1 MLEELRVKNYALIDD
16 VSVHFGPGFNVLTGE
31 TGAGKSI
38 LIDALSLILGGKGKS
53 ESVRQG
59 VEEAEVTAVLHTPES
74 EALQQWCSKYGIYPE
89 DGSLLIRRTL
99 RVNGRGTS
107 SIQAVPVTRVA
118 LAELA
123 SFQVDLHGQHEHQ
136 SLSQISTHR
145 RLLDRFAGLED
156 KVRRFTEKFTELT
169 KLDKRIEE
177 LSLNREQ
184 MLQEASFLRHAL
196 EEIESAELKHGEE
209 EALEKRQKVLSR
221 HEELTA
227 NLERAFNTSAESRN
241 GAVAFLRK
249 TSDGLNK
256 ALRIDSTLGDLKK
269 RLDTVFYEIEDIV
282 NEIRMRREGAEFD
295 SAELEQIDE
304 RLARI
309 KALEKKHT
317 AATVAEILAY
327 AKQAEG
333 RLNTLDHR
341 DDEIHGLSESKD
353 RIQRDLIS
361 EAKALSHERK
371 SAALL
376 LQQRVEEHLE
386 SLGMTDAH
394 FDVSLSSKRGEQ
406 GKSAM
411 GPYGIDDIEFLLSA
425 NRGEPL
431 RPLSTVA
438 SGGELSRVML
448 ALKTVLI
455 ESDPVLTMIFDEVDA
470 GIGGEVA
477 RSVGEH
483 LYELSRSKQ
492 IFCITHLATIAV
504 FANNH
509 FQVMKRIINERT
521 VTEVSPIEGV
531 SRVREVA
538 RMLAGDK
545 EDSTS
550 FDHALRLLNSQG
562 YGTDISAM
570 GTRSGKD

>member
-1 MLEELRVKNYALIDD
+1 MLEELRVRNYALIDD
-16 VSVHFGPGFNVLTGE
+16 VSVNFCPGFNVLTGE

-53 ESVRQG
+53 EGVRQG
-59 VEEAEVTAVLHTPES
+59 VEEAEVMAVFHTPES
-74 EALQQWCSKYGIYPE
+74 DALQQWCDKYGIYPE
-89 DGSLLIRRTL
+89 DDRLLIRRTL

-145 RLLDRFAGLED
+145 RLLDRFAGQED
-156 KVRRFTEKFTELT
+156 SVREFTEKFTELT

-184 MLQEASFLRHAL
+184 LLQEASFLRHAL

-209 EALEKRQKVLSR
+209 EVLEKRQKVLSR

-241 GAVAFLRK
+241 GAVALLRK
-249 TSDGLNK
+249 TSDEINK

-282 NEIRMRREGAEFD
+282 NEIRIRREGAEFD
-295 SAELEQIDE
+295 STELEQIDE
-304 RLARI
+304 RLAKI
-309 KALEKKHT
+309 KALEKKYT
-317 AATVAEILAY
+317 AASVPEILAY
-327 AKQAEG
+327 AKQVEG

-341 DDEIHGLSESKD
+341 DEEVHELSVAKE
-353 RIQRDLIS
+353 RLQRDLIS
-361 EAKALSHERK
+361 KAKTLSHTRQ

-386 SLGMTDAH
+386 ALGMIDAH
-394 FDVSLSSKRGEQ
+394 FNVSLSNKHGDQ
-406 GKSAM
+406 GRSVM
-411 GPYGIDDIEFLLSA
+411 GPYGIDDIEFRLSA

-470 GIGGEVA
+470 GIGGKVA
-477 RSVGEH
+477 RSVGDH
-483 LYELSRSKQ
+483 LYELSKSKQ
-492 IFCITHLATIAV
+492 VFCITHLASIAV

-509 FQVMKRIINERT
+509 FQVRKETSNDRT
-521 VTEVSPIEGV
+521 VTKIRPIEGV
-531 SRVREVA
+531 ARVREIA

-550 FDHALRLLNSQG
+550 FDHALRLLNAQG
-562 YGTDISAM
+562 HCSDISAM
-570 GTRSGKD
+570 GTL